1 MTSRNVFQL
10 PSAHTGP
17 AVSGRW
23 QLAPGRAISL
33 RPRHVGMLRMTQGR
47 VWATLDGP
55 QQGAG
60 NESGDHFLQPGQR
73 LLVGAGQHLVLEPW
87 REPGAAPACFEWTPV
102 AAAGSVPAA
111 RWNAT
116 VIEPLHEVGR
126 ALLMAASALG
136 RLALGLAGYAEFL
149 VAGRGR
155 VLSKCEA
162 NPP

>member
-1 MTSRNVFQL
+1 MTSQNNLPFQ
-10 PSAHTGP
+10 SSDAGP
-17 AVSGRW
+17 AVAGSW
-23 QLAPGRAISL
+23 QLVAGRAISL
-33 RPRHVGMLRMTQGR
+33 RPRLAGVLRITQGQ

-60 NESGDHFLQPGQR
+60 NESGDHFLQSGQR

-87 REPGAAPACFEWTPV
+87 TESGEAPVYFEWTPV

-116 VIEPLHEVGR
+116 VIEPLHDLGR
-126 ALLMAASALG
+126 ALQLVGSALG

-155 VLSKCEA
+155 VLSRCEA
-162 NPP
+162 NRP

>member
-1 MTSRNVFQL
+1 MTSQNIFQL
-10 PSAHTGP
+10 PSAHTEP
-17 AVSGRW
+17 AVAGRW
-23 QLAPGRAISL
+23 QLTAGRAISL
-33 RPRHVGMLRMTQGR
+33 RARQAGMLRMTQGR

-60 NESGDHFLQPGQR
+60 NQSGDHFLQPGQR

-87 REPGAAPACFEWTPV
+87 PDSGEVPVYFEWQPV
-102 AAAGSVPAA
+102 ATAVTASAA

-116 VIEPLHEVGR
+116 VMQPLHEVGR
-126 ALLMAASALG
+126 ALLMAGRALG
-136 RLALGLAGYAEFL
+136 RLALGLAAYAEFL

>member
-1 MTSRNVFQL
+1 MTSQNTFQL

-17 AVSGRW
+17 AVAGRW
-23 QLAPGRAISL
+23 QLAAERAISL
-33 RPRHVGMLRMTQGR
+33 RPRQAGMLRMTQGR

-73 LLVGAGQHLVLEPW
+73 LLVGGGQHLVLEPW
-87 REPGAAPACFEWTPV
+87 PDSGEVPVYFEWTPV
-102 AAAGSVPAA
+102 TPAVGVPGT
-111 RWNAT
+111 RWSAT
-116 VIEPLHEVGR
+116 VMEPLHEVGR
-126 ALLMAASALG
+126 ALLMAGSAMG
-136 RLALGLAGYAEFL
+136 RLALGLAAYAEFL

>member
-1 MTSRNVFQL
+1 MRSQNISQL
-10 PSAHTGP
+10 QSTDAGP

-23 QLAPGRAISL
+23 QLAAERAISL
-33 RPRHVGMLRMTQGR
+33 RPRQAGVLRITQGR

-87 REPGAAPACFEWTPV
+87 PDSGEVPACFEWTPL
-102 AAAGSVPAA
+102 AAARSVPAA
-111 RWNAT
+111 RWNAA
-116 VIEPLHEVGR
+116 VIEPLHELGQ
-126 ALLMAASALG
+126 ALLMAGSALG

>member
-1 MTSRNVFQL
+1 MTGQDIFQL
-10 PSAHTGP
+10 QSTDAGP

-33 RPRHVGMLRMTQGR
+33 RPRQAGVLRIAQGR

-60 NESGDHFLQPGQR
+60 NESGDHFLQRGQR
-73 LLVGAGQHLVLEPW
+73 LLVDAGQHLVFEPW
-87 REPGAAPACFEWTPV
+87 SEPGEAPVCFEWTPV
-102 AAAGSVPAA
+102 TAGGSVPAA

-126 ALLMAASALG
+126 ALLMAGRALG

-155 VLSKCEA
+155 VLSNCEA